1 MNTAVEPPALA
12 HADTIGGI
20 LAMLAAMTCFI
31 VSDVFS
37 KLASETLPVG
47 EVITIRGLFSIV
59 FAAIPVLIAG
69 SLPILRANFNAPWLV
84 RVGGEMLAALG
95 FISALAH
102 MPIANVVSI
111 TQTIPL
117 AMTAAGA
124 IVFGE
129 RIGWRRWTAAIVG
142 FSGVLLVVK
151 PGSGDFSWW
160 SLGALLCVAAVT
172 VRDIATRRLEGGI
185 PATLITFT
193 TAIGVT
199 IAGAGLGIIERGWS
213 MPSLAASLYLATA
226 AATVSA
232 AYYFSILA
240 IRKAA
245 LSVVAPFRYTIIPLS
260 LIAGYLVWNT
270 VPDAIALLGIAI
282 IAATGLYTFLREQQ
296 ARQRQATS

>member
-1 MNTAVEPPALA
+1 MTSIIEQTAPTHNE
-12 HADTIGGI
+12 TIGGI

-47 EVITIRGLFSIV
+47 EVITLRGLFSIA
-59 FAAIPVLIAG
+59 FAALPVLIAG
-69 SLPILRANFNAPWLV
+69 SLPILRAKFNGPWLI
-84 RVGGEMLAALG
+84 RVGAEMLAALG

-124 IVFGE
+124 LAFGE

-142 FSGVLLVVK
+142 FCGVLLVVK

-160 SLGALLCVAAVT
+160 SLGALLCVFAVT
-172 VRDIATRRLEGGI
+172 IRDIATRRLDSGI
-185 PATLITFT
+185 PASLITFT

-199 IAGAGLGIIERGWS
+199 IAGAGLGLAQGGWS
-213 MPSLAASLYLATA
+213 MPSSLAFLQLAGA

-245 LSVVAPFRYTIIPLS
+245 LSVVAPFRYTIIPMS

-270 VPDAIALLGIAI
+270 VPDATALIGITI

-296 ARQRQATS
+296 QRKQGSAP

>member
-1 MNTAVEPPALA
+1 MTQTATATTVDQSDPL
-12 HADTIGGI
+12 GGI
-20 LAMLAAMTCFI
+20 VAMIAAMTCFI
-31 VSDVFS
+31 FSDVFA

-47 EVITIRGLFSIV
+47 EVIAVRGVFSTLFSAV
-59 FAAIPVLIAG
+59 PVLIART
-69 SLPILRANFNAPWLV
+69 LPLLLTKFNGPWLI

-124 IVFGE
+124 VIFGE
-129 RIGWRRWTAAIVG
+129 IVGWRRWSATIIG
-142 FSGVLLVVK
+142 FLGVLLIVK

-160 SLGALLCVAAVT
+160 SLGAVLCVFAVT
-172 VRDIATRRLEGGI
+172 VRDIATRRLGAEV
-185 PATLITFT
+185 PASLITFT

-199 IAGAGLGIIERGWS
+199 FAGAGLGVVQGGWS
-213 MPSLAASLYLATA
+213 MPSPLATLYLASA
-226 AATVSA
+226 AATVSS

-240 IRKAA
+240 IRKAP

-270 VPDAIALLGIAI
+270 VPDSSALLGIAI
-282 IAATGLYTFLREQQ
+282 IAASGLYTFLRQQ
-296 ARQRQATS
+296 RTQKASASS